1 MESKGLEFHGYQQE
15 GDGHRHRHAHR
26 CGPSGSQPDTA
37 VAGAAGH
44 PLAQLKRTGIA
55 QELGPNLVPNMEFA
69 MRRARDVLREQD
81 EQAAARRAIIVEG

>member
-1 MESKGLEFHGYQQE
+1 MFVRAL
-15 GDGHRHRHAHR
+15 HRHNHERII
-26 CGPSGSQPDTA
+26 
-37 VAGAAGH
+37 AGASGP

-55 QELGPNLVPNMEFA
+55 QELGLNLVPNMEFA